1 MAKKAASGAI
11 EVGDESVSRREVRRQ
26 LRQDVGRTQLL
37 DAAEEVFGEFGF
49 HDTTLKAIAERAEFS
64 VGSVYTF
71 FENKDDLFLS
81 VLLRR
86 GSEFVPGMQD
96 AVDRGATPLEELHQ
110 LVDFEVGFFR
120 QNPHFGRLYL
130 RSGSIALPVVEVAV
144 SPTLSEN
151 FQRAMEIQ
159 AGIFQR
165 GQKAGELR
173 DGDPFV
179 LARLLSGL
187 ISAYQSLDPAV
198 VLGDP
203 GASERLGLDALHEIV
218 DGAFRRGARR

>member
-1 MAKKAASGAI
+1 MAKKAGSTSDEAS
-11 EVGDESVSRREVRRQ
+11 DERVSRREQRRQ

-86 GSEFVPGMQD
+86 GAEFVPGMQH
-96 AVDRGATPLEELHQ
+96 AVDRGDTPLAELHE

-120 QNPHFGRLYL
+120 QHPHFGRLYL
-130 RSGSIALPVVEVAV
+130 RSGSIALPVVEVPV
-144 SPTLSEN
+144 SPGLSEN
-151 FQRAMEIQ
+151 FQQAMDIQ
-159 AGIFQR
+159 AGIFER
-165 GQKAGELR
+165 GQEAGELC
-173 DGDPFV
+173 DGDPLV

-187 ISAYQSLDPAV
+187 ISGYQALDPAV
-198 VLGDP
+198 VLGEP
-203 GASERLGLDALHEIV
+203 GAPERLELARLHQIV
-218 DGAFRRGARR
+218 EGAFRRSHRP